1 MTSSTSRSLVAAG
14 IAVLAA
20 PIAAG
25 LIPLV
30 GQFPVMI
37 AGTSGGSV
45 GSAFAAALTMVMV
58 MSLFSV
64 FAGVAVTLVPPSLDR
79 HTLGGYR
86 MDHG

>member
-30 GQFPVMI
+30 WQFPVMI

-64 FAGVAVTLVPPSLDR
+64 FAGVAVTLVPPSCS
-79 HTLGGYR
+79 TGIP
-86 MDHG
+86 